1 MIAAADRRLGLDRH
15 WRNARTH
22 SVHDPVSWK
31 DHHLGG
37 YLVDGRLPP
46 NHTAS
51 SEPPGPSERHDRGLT
66 SPVDR
71 WSVAGQPSTCPVC
84 AHPSAR
90 LRGRPIIAEAPSSRI
105 GRCRRAG

>member
-46 NHTAS
+46 NH
-51 SEPPGPSERHDRGLT
+51 
-66 SPVDR
+66 
-71 WSVAGQPSTCPVC
+71 GQ
-84 AHPSAR
+84 
-90 LRGRPIIAEAPSSRI
+90 L
-105 GRCRRAG
+105 